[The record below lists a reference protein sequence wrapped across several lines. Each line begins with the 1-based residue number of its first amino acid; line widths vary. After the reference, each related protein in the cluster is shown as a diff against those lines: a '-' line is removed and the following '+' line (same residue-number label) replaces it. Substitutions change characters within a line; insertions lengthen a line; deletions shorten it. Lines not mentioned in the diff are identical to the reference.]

1 MKITLT
7 LLTMIV
13 SIFFVYRCVAKL
25 ERKSVISKISLL
37 SSVMSLLVSIYYFL
51 ELHGNLMNLPKN
63 INLLKLGLSGYA
75 WSVFSAVLALSLT
88 EIDSK
93 KQKVLWKI
101 PVVASLAGMYLN
113 INVVNLVIFA
123 GFFLS
128 FIIILNNRER
138 LSLHF
143 VRGSCLCLLSF
154 GWIFLDLKQLEMVN
168 ILLVI
173 GLFVNSPFFVSA
185 QVSER
190 LKRNSFE

>member
-13 SIFFVYRCVAKL
+13 SIFFIYRCVAKL

-75 WSVFSAVLALSLT
+75 WSVFSAVLALSLE

-113 INVVNLVIFA
+113 IEVVNLVILQAF
-123 GFFLS
+123 S
-128 FIIILNNRER
+128 Y
-138 LSLHF
+138 
-143 VRGSCLCLLSF
+143 LL
-154 GWIFLDLKQLEMVN
+154 
-168 ILLVI
+168 LL
-173 GLFVNSPFFVSA
+173 F
-185 QVSER
+185 
-190 LKRNSFE
+190 

>member
-13 SIFFVYRCVAKL
+13 SIFFIYRCVAKL

-75 WSVFSAVLALSLT
+75 WSVFSAVLALSLE

-113 INVVNLVIFA
+113 IEVVNLVIFA

-143 VRGSCLCLLSF
+143 VRGSYLCLLSF

-173 GLFVNSPFFVSA
+173 GLFINSPFFVSA